1 MALRVDSRIYE
12 KTMFHHDF
20 LTFRV
25 GRGDEAS
32 SFSVEFQQEEFSQ
45 EKDEL
50 VEEAVKIKGQYL
62 SINEVPV
69 ATDLMHGPVGYIG
82 PRRLV
87 LEQLQMLVMQTS
99 LFHSYYDLQFITIS
113 QKKRRRIGTGCAGY
127 RMRICVM

>member
-1 MALRVDSRIYE
+1 MAAR
-12 KTMFHHDF
+12 
-20 LTFRV
+20 
-25 GRGDEAS
+25 DEAS

-87 LEQLQMLVMQTS
+87 FRTTANVS
-99 LFHSYYDLQFITIS
+99 NANIPFP
-113 QKKRRRIGTGCAGY
+113 
-127 RMRICVM
+127 